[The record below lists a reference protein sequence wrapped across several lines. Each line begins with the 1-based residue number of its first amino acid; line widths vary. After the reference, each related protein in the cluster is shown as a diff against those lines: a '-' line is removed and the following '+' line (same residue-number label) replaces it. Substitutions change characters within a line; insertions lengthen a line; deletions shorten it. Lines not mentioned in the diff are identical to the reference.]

1 MCKHFAMHAMHKI
14 FMQCII
20 ALCSTS
26 DCVACNAF
34 DWKRPCRDVVLY
46 YKIRDSSTA
55 ISDWQIYPQLGS
67 EICLHTRTLPH
78 GCHHHSCSHAQSCV
92 SVSLMWSFGTII
104 KPRINVFDCRRQVK
118 GIRCHWNWFVATS
131 DTFDLSV
138 TLCHVR
144 S

>member
-1 MCKHFAMHAMHKI
+1 MHAMHKI

-26 DCVACNAF
+26 DCVACNASIAF
-34 DWKRPCRDVVLY
+34 DRKRPCRDVVLY

-55 ISDWQIYPQLGS
+55 ISDWQIYTQLGS
-67 EICLHTRTLPH
+67 EICLHPTTWLSSSFMQP
-78 GCHHHSCSHAQSCV
+78 CV

-118 GIRCHWNWFVATS
+118 GIRCHWNWFAATS
-131 DTFDLSV
+131 DTFDVSV